1 MLEIIHQRTNTRGI
15 QFTDKIECRSISS
28 CVMCHTW
35 MLNKC
40 RERIGMRRRIHRGQ
54 CAKQFPGERLRKR
67 FSTTN
72 MDRSSMRFDRSTKH
86 RIEFGVAVD
95 DDDRTRIWRIRR
107 DLLRNHRVPRH
118 RCFALIF
125 GAICRLNLIIA
136 KFWPLP
142 QSAASNTSDFIKPS
156 FFCIV
161 TLRMIFGSDDPRS
174 KRNSLR
180 FQTSDHCASQRSCIE
195 HAQQDHVR
203 DF

>member
-1 MLEIIHQRTNTRGI
+1 
-15 QFTDKIECRSISS
+15 
-28 CVMCHTW
+28 

-40 RERIGMRRRIHRGQ
+40 RERIGMRRRVHCGQ

-86 RIEFGVAVD
+86 RIQFGVAID
-95 DDDRTRIWRIRR
+95 DDDRTWIWRIRS
-107 DLLRNHRVPRH
+107 DLLRNHRVSRH

-125 GAICRLNLIIA
+125 GTVCGFDLIIA
-136 KFWPLP
+136 KFGPLP
-142 QSAASNTSDFIKPS
+142 QRIASNTSNFIEPI
-156 FFCIV
+156 FFSIV
-161 TLRMIFGSDDPRS
+161 RARMVFGRDDPRS

-180 FQTSDHCASQRSCIE
+180 FQAGDHSASQRSCIE